1 LSDLTFVFF
10 VRDDFATVSS
20 FSSFF

>member
-1 LSDLTFVFF
+1 LSDFTFVFF